1 MGRAMAHHINW
12 LILRVGQQQSIGPD
26 ALRTL
31 WASACQSMDVSVG
44 RQRRFEGGVQNTTYS
59 LSAPSTLR
67 DPRTVEMRMRR
78 LLEESHY
85 LFTLSAVHH

>member
-1 MGRAMAHHINW
+1 MAHHIHW
-12 LILRVGQQQSIGPD
+12 LILRVGQQQSIGPA

-31 WASACQSMDVSVG
+31 WADACQSGDVSVA
-44 RQRRFEGGVQNTTYS
+44 RQRRFEGGVQSTMYS
-59 LSAPSTLR
+59 LSAPSSLR
-67 DPRTVEMRMRR
+67 DPRAAEMRMRR

>member
-1 MGRAMAHHINW
+1 MAHHINW
-12 LILRVGQQQSIGPD
+12 LILRVGQQQSIGPV

-31 WASACQSMDVSVG
+31 WADACQSLDVSVA
-44 RQRRFEGGVQNTTYS
+44 RQRRFDGGVPNITYS

-67 DPRTVEMRMRR
+67 DPRAVELRMRR